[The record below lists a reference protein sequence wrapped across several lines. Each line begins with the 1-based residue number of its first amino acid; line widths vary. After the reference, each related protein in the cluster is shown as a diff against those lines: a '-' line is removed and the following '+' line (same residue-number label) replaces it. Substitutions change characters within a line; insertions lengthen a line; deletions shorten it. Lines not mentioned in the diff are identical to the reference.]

1 MKFTQLFCNFII
13 THIITIVVVALPE
26 AGFDLAAVIGAAF
39 VFTGQGQVL
48 QAVQP

>member
-1 MKFTQLFCNFII
+1 MDTTQLNTKFTQLF
-13 THIITIVVVALPE
+13 VVALPE